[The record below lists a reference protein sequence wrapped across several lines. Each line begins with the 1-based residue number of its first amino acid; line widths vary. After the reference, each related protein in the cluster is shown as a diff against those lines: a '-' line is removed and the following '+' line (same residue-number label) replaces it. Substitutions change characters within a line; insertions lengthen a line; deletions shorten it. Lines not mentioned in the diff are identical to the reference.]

1 MKYLLGLLFLL
12 LLTACPS
19 TESAGRGDR
28 ILSTGN
34 VITVVPDGFTPSVTI
49 SVSGEGLSSPDQRC
63 QGSSTQLVCPIGD
76 ILTPIQLIIN
86 GSYDSVCVRSEGVG
100 NRLEVFCRVDF

>member
-1 MKYLLGLLFLL
+1 MKYLLGLALLL

-19 TESAGRGDR
+19 AETTGRGDR

-34 VITVVPDGFTPSVTI
+34 VITFVPDGFTPDVTV
-49 SVSGEGLSSPDQRC
+49 SVSGQGLNSPDQRC

-76 ILTPIQLIIN
+76 VLTPIQLIVN
-86 GSYDSVCVRSEGVG
+86 GSYDSVCVRSEGVS
-100 NRLEVFCRVDF
+100 NRLQVFCRVDF